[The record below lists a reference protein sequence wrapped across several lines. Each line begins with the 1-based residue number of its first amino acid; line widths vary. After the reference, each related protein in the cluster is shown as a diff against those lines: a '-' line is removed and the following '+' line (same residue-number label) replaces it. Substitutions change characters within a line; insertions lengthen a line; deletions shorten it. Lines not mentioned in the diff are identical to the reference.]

1 MPATE
6 GYRTRPA
13 LWKRGSAIRA
23 RHIVVRSLAPR
34 ATRGWLICGNLRLPC
49 VLGRSGLTSRKR
61 EGDGATPRGTYR
73 FETARFRPDRL
84 LRPRTGLRLAPVAP
98 DEGWC
103 DAAGDRNYNRPV
115 RHPYPKSAERLWR
128 TDGLYDAFVVLDYN
142 RHPRIQGR
150 GSAIFLH
157 IAPPGGKPTEGCVA
171 LARRDLLKVLARLGP
186 RTRIVIV

>member
-1 MPATE
+1 
-6 GYRTRPA
+6 
-13 LWKRGSAIRA
+13 
-23 RHIVVRSLAPR
+23 
-34 ATRGWLICGNLRLPC
+34 

-73 FETARFRPDRL
+73 PETARFRPDRL
-84 LRPRTGLRLAPVAP
+84 RRPRTSLALSRIAP

-115 RHPYPKSAERLWR
+115 RHPYPGSAERLWR

-142 RHPRIQGR
+142 RRPRIQGR

-157 IAPPGGKPTEGCVA
+157 IAPEGRKPTEGCVA
-171 LARRDLLKVLARLGP
+171 LSRRDLLKVLPRLGP